1 MGMNDDVLYA
11 EVSILAGGDYLC
23 RYAYAQWILRLLRK
37 KGGFGSRNYQSLH
50 NILEF
55 QPESI

>member
-23 RYAYAQWILRLLRK
+23 RYAYAPMDLEIVEKEGWIWVK
-37 KGGFGSRNYQSLH
+37 KL
-50 NILEF
+50 
-55 QPESI
+55 PESA